1 MNLASFGIYGKSGIG
16 KTTLVVDIIKRLSKE
31 GFKVVTIKI
40 TDKNIGMDT
49 EEKDTWRYNKAG
61 SELVVF
67 SSPIETNFLHM
78 KSFET
83 NEILNYIRKL
93 GEYDIVIIEGAHDK
107 DIPKIRLG
115 DITEREN
122 TILTYDGDFD
132 RLIEMIKNEIPRR

>member
-16 KTTLVVDIIKRLSKE
+16 KTALVVDIIKRLSKE

-115 DITEREN
+115 DITERKN

>member
-132 RLIEMIKNEIPRR
+132 RLIELIKNEIPRR